1 MHIIIGGA
9 EDTGAFIAEELSKK
23 DLEDKY
29 SVTVI
34 DENHTKIQKLNQQ
47 FNVATL
53 CGSIVD
59 LPILREAIH
68 KETKVFIACTPDE
81 ETNLISCIL
90 AHDIGAEKNI
100 AVTTSSIYTKKE
112 FVEKYRQSGVEKII
126 NITEVICNEV
136 LNLAKF
142 SSATQVSSFAEGKVV
157 MFGLI
162 VTEESNFVDKFL
174 YQISKNSFFL
184 IGCIYR
190 NGQSYIPR
198 GNWKIQKNDQLFVLF
213 PKEKLQSFEKNFG
226 VKTSY
231 KKTVVIYGSNLL
243 NSILVNSLLQENFI
257 VTVIC
262 DHQEEK
268 KNLEKDIQSL
278 KNFKIIVGSV
288 LDLEV
293 QKKAQVSK
301 SFLFISIAN
310 NEIYNITACM
320 IAKFLGAKKTIAIV
334 HKPDMLPVAQMVKID
349 VSLSERII
357 VNRLVKQFIH
367 YGDYSPDF
375 TTISNTSM
383 EVFSLTVTKKSP
395 WKNKTLKE
403 IDFPENSLVGVLVNQ
418 KGEVII
424 PKGETVISVDNRIL
438 FFTFPENL
446 PYLRKKASGEK

>member
-1 MHIIIGGA
+1 
-9 EDTGAFIAEELSKK
+9 
-23 DLEDKY
+23 
-29 SVTVI
+29 
-34 DENHTKIQKLNQQ
+34 
-47 FNVATL
+47 
-53 CGSIVD
+53 
-59 LPILREAIH
+59 
-68 KETKVFIACTPDE
+68 
-81 ETNLISCIL
+81 
-90 AHDIGAEKNI
+90 
-100 AVTTSSIYTKKE
+100 
-112 FVEKYRQSGVEKII
+112 
-126 NITEVICNEV
+126 
-136 LNLAKF
+136 
-142 SSATQVSSFAEGKVV
+142 

>member
-142 SSATQVSSFAEGKVV
+142 SSATQVSSFAEDKVV

-268 KNLEKDIQSL
+268 KEKFRKGYS
-278 KNFKIIVGSV
+278 KFK
-288 LDLEV
+288 
-293 QKKAQVSK
+293 
-301 SFLFISIAN
+301 
-310 NEIYNITACM
+310 M
-320 IAKFLGAKKTIAIV
+320 IAKIFFK
-334 HKPDMLPVAQMVKID
+334 
-349 VSLSERII
+349 
-357 VNRLVKQFIH
+357 RL
-367 YGDYSPDF
+367 
-375 TTISNTSM
+375 
-383 EVFSLTVTKKSP
+383 
-395 WKNKTLKE
+395 
-403 IDFPENSLVGVLVNQ
+403 
-418 KGEVII
+418 
-424 PKGETVISVDNRIL
+424 
-438 FFTFPENL
+438 
-446 PYLRKKASGEK
+446 